1 MSDLYE
7 LLLNSS
13 ISLVPLFAFSIGAL
27 GSLHCV
33 GMCGGLALAVNK
45 TKKEFWHYNFGRLL
59 GYLCLAVLFSIL
71 GTFIQDPEIKEFMSL
86 LGGILL
92 GIFLLTIS
100 FFNFKGRELN
110 VSIPLLGEVY
120 SFLFK
125 KLISA
130 STGKSF
136 GFGACSILLP
146 CAISNGLILAALSLG
161 GLAQAG
167 LIIVFFW
174 FGTLPAMI
182 LGVSWVREQT
192 KLKGI
197 NAQRISAILFLLLGI
212 ATLAFKVHQGLK
224 SDLIC

>member
-13 ISLVPLFAFSIGAL
+13 ISLVPLFAFFIGAL
-27 GSLHCV
+27 GSIHCV

-45 TKKEFWHYNFGRLL
+45 TKKEFWQYNLGRLL
-59 GYLCLAVLFSIL
+59 GYLFLGFLFSLL
-71 GTFIQDPEIKEFMSL
+71 GAFALDPEIKEVMS
-86 LGGILL
+86 ILC
-92 GIFLLTIS
+92 GIFLGVFLLAIS
-100 FFNFKGRELN
+100 ILNFKGRELTI
-110 VSIPLLGEVY
+110 SIPALNETY

-125 KLISA
+125 KFIVT

-167 LIIVFFW
+167 LIIIFFW
-174 FGTLPAMI
+174 LGTLPAMI
-182 LGVSWVREQT
+182 LGVGWIREQT

-197 NAQRISAILFLLLGI
+197 NAQRISAIIFLLLGV
-212 ATLAFKVHQGLK
+212 ATLAYKVHQALN
-224 SDLIC
+224 SELIC